1 MMSYNNSTKKQLDI
15 INPDYE
21 HNQFNW
27 KTYNNYRLLSST
39 FSKLVTHNKCADDES
54 EFCYKLYLNHSV
66 FNEEFKLFMDSL
78 KNKNI
83 TKYNSYIHFVYYSK
97 RDDCVNNHSYI
108 NNDVG
113 DYNGDRYSYKDD
125 NEEEDHYND
134 FHNSYYFDDHDDSNL
149 YPTPDGMG
157 TDDWD
162 DYLEQ
167 NNID

>member
-1 MMSYNNSTKKQLDI
+1 
-15 INPDYE
+15 
-21 HNQFNW
+21 
-27 KTYNNYRLLSST
+27 
-39 FSKLVTHNKCADDES
+39 
-54 EFCYKLYLNHSV
+54 
-66 FNEEFKLFMDSL
+66 MDSL

-113 DYNGDRYSYKDD
+113 DYNGDRYSYNDD